1 MIAPSVSVRA
11 EFARESCVSRW
22 TFALFHR
29 HRFPEAER
37 LGGPELHGRRV
48 ERALQL
54 VSVVL
59 RTDQESLQ
67 SARKEKG
74 LCFWSRS

>member
-48 ERALQL
+48 EGALQL

-59 RTDQESLQ
+59 RTD
-67 SARKEKG
+67 
-74 LCFWSRS
+74 